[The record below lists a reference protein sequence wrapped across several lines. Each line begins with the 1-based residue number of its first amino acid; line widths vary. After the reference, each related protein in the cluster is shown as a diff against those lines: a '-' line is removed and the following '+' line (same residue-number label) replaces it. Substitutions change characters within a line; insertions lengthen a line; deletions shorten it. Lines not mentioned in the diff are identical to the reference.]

1 MLTEPSADLQIRH
14 AAADRS
20 ILLTVHA
27 YLAVQDL
34 LKTFKGLDSVHRA
47 DGGNLSMQ
55 GMSELPIIRSHA
67 SEQ

>member
-1 MLTEPSADLQIRH
+1 MRH
-14 AAADRS
+14 AAAGRP

-34 LKTFKGLDSVHRA
+34 LKTFKGLDGVHRA
-47 DGGNLSMQ
+47 DGGDLSMQ
-55 GMSELPIIRSHA
+55 GMSELPIISSHA